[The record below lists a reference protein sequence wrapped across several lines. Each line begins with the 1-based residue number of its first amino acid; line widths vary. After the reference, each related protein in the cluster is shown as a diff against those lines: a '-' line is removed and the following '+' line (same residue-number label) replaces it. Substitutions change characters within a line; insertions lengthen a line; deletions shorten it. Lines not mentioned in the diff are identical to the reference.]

1 MKSVIKACDVMVDTV
16 IFLRPDQTLTEAWQ
30 TLMEHRISGAP
41 VVNRERE
48 LLGVLS
54 QTDLAREAFVS
65 GFGDFPRN
73 SFYWGAPFYTDE
85 DFGLFPDKMNTL
97 LVDEVMTS
105 DPVVANV
112 EDDIA
117 RVATLMRSNHIHR
130 VIVMDGKRVAGIISS
145 LDLLKLLESH

>member
-1 MKSVIKACDVMVDTV
+1 MQSKIKACDIMVDTV
-16 IFLRPDQTLTEAWQ
+16 IFLKPEMTLTEAWQ
-30 TLMEHRISGAP
+30 VLMEHRISGAP
-41 VVNRERE
+41 VVNRNKE

-65 GFGDFPRN
+65 GFNDFPRN
-73 SFYWGAPFYTDE
+73 SFYWGAPFLSNE
-85 DFGLFPDKMNTL
+85 EWGLLPDKMNTL

-105 DPVVANV
+105 DPICADV

-130 VIVMDGKRVAGIISS
+130 IIVMDGKRVAGIISS
-145 LDLLKLLESH
+145 IDMLKLIEQH